1 MTYKFSIFGSKH
13 REYARKKIACV
24 CAATGTVMICATLGI
39 QGISGPRTIDIYAK
53 NPIFQKT
60 VLQGAATNEELA
72 DDTLQGVE
80 SLFYTSSEQV
90 PKSAEK
96 IWKPL
101 DLVLYPTADGLKYGS
116 RKLEEAEKPQGI
128 ENQKLEEQTEEQQ
141 LQNRIKI
148 KKKRKKQKIRL
159 SAKDKAVLLR
169 IVEAEATGETIKGKM
184 LVANVVLN
192 RVKDK
197 TEFPD
202 NVTDVVFDHT
212 GGVCQFSPIDDGR
225 YWDVTISKE
234 TREAVKRV
242 LEGEDESKGALYFM
256 ARKYADRDNVIWF
269 DENLQ
274 YLFTYGTHSFFK

>member
-1 MTYKFSIFGSKH
+1 MESTRKFSIFGSKH
-13 REYARKKIACV
+13 IEYARKKIACV

-101 DLVLYPTADGLKYGS
+101 ELVLYPTADGLKYGS

-148 KKKRKKQKIRL
+148 KKKRKKQKIHIKRKEIENGYQTQ
-159 SAKDKAVLLR
+159 KDFNGWQHR
-169 IVEAEATGETIKGKM
+169 SGT
-184 LVANVVLN
+184 
-192 RVKDK
+192 
-197 TEFPD
+197 
-202 NVTDVVFDHT
+202 
-212 GGVCQFSPIDDGR
+212 
-225 YWDVTISKE
+225 
-234 TREAVKRV
+234 RV
-242 LEGEDESKGALYFM
+242 LRVHRSGSYLPHHS
-256 ARKYADRDNVIWF
+256 
-269 DENLQ
+269 LQ
-274 YLFTYGTHSFFK
+274 PHG